1 MSKHISE
8 ISVEEITKIGQ
19 EATLEARKK
28 ALESGQEVISK
39 DESGQLVSEKMNPDG
54 TITRT
59 LVEES
64 EDK

>member
-8 ISVEEITKIGQ
+8 ISVEEITNIGR
-19 EATLEARKK
+19 EATLEARQK
-28 ALESGQEVISK
+28 ALESGKEVISK
-39 DESGQLVSEKMNPDG
+39 DEHGKLVSEKMNPDG

-59 LVEES
+59 VVEES